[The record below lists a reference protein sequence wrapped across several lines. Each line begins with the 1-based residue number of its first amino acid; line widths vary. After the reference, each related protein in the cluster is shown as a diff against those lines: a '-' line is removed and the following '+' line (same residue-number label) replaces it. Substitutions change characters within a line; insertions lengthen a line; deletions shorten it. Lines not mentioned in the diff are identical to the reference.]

1 VRSTERKGAV
11 TKEQIMSV
19 DNRYAFRLRPGMRR
33 GLRTEVPVPTRLVS
47 NEEFPPLPQ
56 TSSQRAVEDT
66 ILAEA
71 GRLAPALGLSRRDL
85 LRTSGGMAI
94 SLLAMNAVFGRFFD
108 VLPVEAADP
117 VAFQERS
124 GPPMFIFDVQ
134 LHYVG
139 AAYDP
144 ADAEA
149 GRKGAVS
156 KQGLLGLRR
165 QARRLNP
172 KLASDRGTLADL
184 SWENFVKEVFLDSET
199 SVGLISTPPGPYP
212 QEAVVP
218 PKEMTHIRDEINRV
232 TQSRRMLAHG
242 LVTPQLGQ
250 ADLEFME
257 LQASTLKVD
266 AWKGYTGAAPKGFD
280 RGWFVDDEKLAYP
293 MLEKARK
300 LGVRRV
306 CLHKGLP
313 LGPVADYNHPRDLI
327 KAAKDFPDID
337 FLAYHSGLLS
347 VSATSPSTEVPWTT
361 EFCQMKKKEPG
372 LKNIYM
378 ELGSS
383 FGQLVTTN
391 PTACAHL
398 LGQLVD
404 AFGADHVLWGTDSIW
419 YGTPQWQIEAFRRFE
434 IPEALIDR
442 HKYAPLTRAVKEQ
455 IFGLNAARV
464 FGVDVNAKRN
474 ELPKDYVSRIK
485 MAYLE
490 DGPAPSHRW
499 YGWVAG
505 AGG

>member
-1 VRSTERKGAV
+1 MTNENSR
-11 TKEQIMSV
+11 
-19 DNRYAFRLRPGMRR
+19 AFRIGPDMRR
-33 GLRTEVPVPTRLVS
+33 GLRTEVPLPTRLVS

-56 TSSQRAVEDT
+56 TAAQRAVEDR
-66 ILAEA
+66 ILAVA
-71 GRLAPALGLSRRDL
+71 GRLAPRLGLSRRDF
-85 LRTSGGMAI
+85 LRTSGGVAT
-94 SLLAMNAVFGRFFD
+94 SLLSMNAVFGRFFD

-117 VAFQERS
+117 AAFQERT
-124 GPPMFIFDVQ
+124 GAPFFIFDVQ
-134 LHYVG
+134 VHYVG
-139 AAYDP
+139 AGYDP
-144 ADAEA
+144 GDAEL

-172 KLASDRGTLADL
+172 KLASDQGTLADL

-199 SVGLISTPPGPYP
+199 AIGLISTPPGPYP

-218 PKEMTHIRDEINRV
+218 PKEMTHIRDEINRI

-242 LVTPQLGQ
+242 LITPQLGQ
-250 ADLEFME
+250 ADLDFMD
-257 LQASTLKVD
+257 LQAATLKVD
-266 AWKGYTGAAPKGFD
+266 AWKGYTGAPPKGFD

-293 MLEKARK
+293 MLERAKK

-327 KAAKDFPDID
+327 KAAQDFPDID
-337 FLAYHSGLLS
+337 FLAYHSGLLG
-347 VSATSPSTEVPWTT
+347 VTAPKPSGEVPWTT
-361 EFCQMKKKEPG
+361 EFCQMKKKAPG

-378 ELGSS
+378 ELGST
-383 FGQLVTTN
+383 FGQLVTTD

-434 IPEALIDR
+434 IPAVLVER
-442 HKYAPLTRAVKEQ
+442 HGYAPLTRTVKEQ

-474 ELPKDYVSRIK
+474 EIPKDYLSRMK

-490 DGPAPSHRW
+490 DGAAPSHRW
-499 YGWVAG
+499 YGWVTA
-505 AGG
+505 

>member
-1 VRSTERKGAV
+1 MTHENSR
-11 TKEQIMSV
+11 
-19 DNRYAFRLRPGMRR
+19 AFRIRPNMHR
-33 GLRTEVPVPTRLVS
+33 GLRTEVPLPTRLVS

-56 TSSQRAVEDT
+56 TAAQRAVEDR
-66 ILAEA
+66 ILAAA
-71 GRLAPALGLSRRDL
+71 GRLAPRLGQSRRDF
-85 LRTSGGMAI
+85 LRTSGGVAT

-117 VAFQERS
+117 AAFQERT
-124 GPPMFIFDVQ
+124 GAPFFIFDVQ
-134 LHYVG
+134 VHYVG
-139 AAYDP
+139 AGYDP
-144 ADAEA
+144 GDAEA
-149 GRKGAVS
+149 LRKGAVS

-172 KLASDRGTLADL
+172 KLASDQGTLADL

-199 SVGLISTPPGPYP
+199 AIGLISTPPGPYP

-218 PKEMTHIRDEINRV
+218 PKEMTHIRDEINRI

-242 LVTPQLGQ
+242 LITPQLGQ
-250 ADLEFME
+250 ADLDFMD
-257 LQASTLKVD
+257 LQAATLKVD
-266 AWKGYTGAAPKGFD
+266 AWKGYTGAPPKGFD

-293 MLEKARK
+293 MLERARR

-327 KAAKDFPDID
+327 KAAQDFPDID
-337 FLAYHSGLLS
+337 FLAYHSGLLG
-347 VSATSPSTEVPWTT
+347 VTAPKPSGEVPWTT
-361 EFCQMKKKEPG
+361 EFCQMKKKAPG

-378 ELGSS
+378 ELGST
-383 FGQLVTTN
+383 FGQLVTTD

-434 IPEALIDR
+434 IPAVLVER
-442 HKYAPLTRAVKEQ
+442 HGYAPLTRTVKEQ

-474 ELPKDYVSRIK
+474 EIPKDYLSRMK

-490 DGPAPSHRW
+490 DGAAPSHRW
-499 YGWVAG
+499 YGWVTA
-505 AGG
+505 

>member
-1 VRSTERKGAV
+1 
-11 TKEQIMSV
+11 
-19 DNRYAFRLRPGMRR
+19 
-33 GLRTEVPVPTRLVS
+33 
-47 NEEFPPLPQ
+47 
-56 TSSQRAVEDT
+56 VEDR
-66 ILAEA
+66 ILAVA
-71 GRLAPALGLSRRDL
+71 GRLAPRLGLSRRDF
-85 LRTSGGMAI
+85 LRTSGGVAT

-117 VAFQERS
+117 AAFQERT
-124 GPPMFIFDVQ
+124 GAPFFIFDVQ
-134 LHYVG
+134 VHYVG
-139 AAYDP
+139 AGYDP
-144 ADAEA
+144 GDAEL

-172 KLASDRGTLADL
+172 KLASDQGTLADL

-199 SVGLISTPPGPYP
+199 AIGLISTPPGPYP

-218 PKEMTHIRDEINRV
+218 PKEMTHIRDEINRI

-242 LVTPQLGQ
+242 LITPQLGQ
-250 ADLEFME
+250 ADLDFMD
-257 LQASTLKVD
+257 LQAATLKVD
-266 AWKGYTGAAPKGFD
+266 AWKGYTGAPPKGFD

-293 MLEKARK
+293 MLERAKK

-327 KAAKDFPDID
+327 KAAQDFPDID
-337 FLAYHSGLLS
+337 FLAYHSGLLG
-347 VSATSPSTEVPWTT
+347 VTAPKPSGEVPWTT
-361 EFCQMKKKEPG
+361 EFCQMKKKAPG

-378 ELGSS
+378 ELGST
-383 FGQLVTTN
+383 FGQLVTTD

-434 IPEALIDR
+434 IPAVLVER
-442 HKYAPLTRAVKEQ
+442 HGYAPLTRTVKEQ

-474 ELPKDYVSRIK
+474 EIPKDYLSRMK

-490 DGPAPSHRW
+490 DGAAPSHRW
-499 YGWVAG
+499 YGWVRA
-505 AGG
+505 

>member
-1 VRSTERKGAV
+1 
-11 TKEQIMSV
+11 
-19 DNRYAFRLRPGMRR
+19 MRR
-33 GLRTEVPVPTRLVS
+33 GLTTELPLPTRLVS

-56 TSSQRAVEDT
+56 TAAQRAVEAR
-66 ILAEA
+66 ILADA
-71 GRLAPALGLSRRDL
+71 GRLAPRLGLSRRDFL
-85 LRTSGGMAI
+85 KTSGGMAA

-108 VLPVEAADP
+108 VLPVEAADRA
-117 VAFQERS
+117 AFQLRT
-124 GPPMFIFDVQ
+124 GPAFFIFDLQ

-139 AAYDP
+139 AGYDP
-144 ADAEA
+144 HDEEA
-149 GRKGAVS
+149 GRRGAVS

-165 QARRLNP
+165 SSRRLNP

-184 SWENFVKEVFLDSET
+184 SWANMVKEVFLDSET
-199 SVGLISTPPGPYP
+199 DIGLISTPPGPYP

-242 LVTPQLGQ
+242 LITPQLGQ
-250 ADLEFME
+250 ADLDFMDM
-257 LQASTLKVD
+257 QAATLKVD

-280 RGWFVDDEKLAYP
+280 RGWFVDDEKIAYP
-293 MLEKARK
+293 MLERAMR

-313 LGPVADYNHPRDLI
+313 LGPVADYNHPRDVI
-327 KAAKDFPDID
+327 KAARDFPAID
-337 FLAYHSGLLS
+337 FLLYHAGLLG
-347 VSATSPSTEVPWTT
+347 VSAGKPSGEVPWTT
-361 EFCQMKKKEPG
+361 DFCQMKKKEPG
-372 LKNIYM
+372 LRNIYM
-378 ELGSS
+378 ELGST
-383 FGQLVTTN
+383 FGQLVTTD

-398 LGQLVD
+398 LGQVID

-434 IPEALIDR
+434 IPPALVEK
-442 HKYAPLTRAVKEQ
+442 HGYAPLTRAVKEQ

-474 ELPKDYVSRIK
+474 EIPNDYLSRIK
-485 MAYLE
+485 MAYLDE
-490 DGPAPSHRW
+490 GADPSHRW

-505 AGG
+505 